1 MTGPTD
7 DKLEAMAAKLDAIH
21 IVTGVRANR
30 DILGT
35 RPIEAAND
43 AQREA
48 AAILR
53 ACKTGDAPTDE
64 RVKRLEAENA
74 RLRNELADALTAI
87 EECRD
92 EIDQSIWNEYPHDHP
107 VQERYRQRDFS
118 ANPARVFL
126 ERRAALRDMGVE

>member
-1 MTGPTD
+1 MKPTD
-7 DKLEAMAAKLDAIH
+7 DELEAMAAKLDAIH

-48 AAILR
+48 AALLR

-64 RVKRLEAENA
+64 RVKALEAENA
-74 RLRNELADALTAI
+74 RLRIALQQIVGGEIYTAADGFSKPH
-87 EECRD
+87 EPE
-92 EIDQSIWNEYPHDHP
+92 QSRI
-107 VQERYRQRDFS
+107 
-118 ANPARVFL
+118 A
-126 ERRAALRDMGVE
+126 RAALRDMDATP